1 MKSDFDVQPLDQILK
16 EKSFSND
23 DLVKISTQQLTHKQ
37 VQKARLGKRITP
49 NIKGKVLWALN
60 ALVEDK
66 KYSQND
72 LFNY

>member
-1 MKSDFDVQPLDQILK
+1 MKSDYDVQPLDQILK
-16 EKSFSND
+16 ENSFNND

-60 ALVEDK
+60 ALLDQK
-66 KYSQND
+66 KYTLKD